1 MQTIILLW
9 VTIRTDWKK
18 EASSFELIIFFFF
31 LVFLPIFNEARR
43 CLKNACG
50 AQKLDNDVTLTQIS
64 FHLIVSSVKHL
75 HFQDKQLSLY
85 SLGRA
90 NDLINKSHVHHC
102 ISITRGLGVVLS
114 YRQAGRQ
121 AGYDVELEIFWVWSF
136 RWRKQ
141 RCDWINGKTSSNLF

>member
-31 LVFLPIFNEARR
+31 WFSYPYLMKPDDA
-43 CLKNACG
+43 LKMHVG
-50 AQKLDNDVTLTQIS
+50 LQKLDNDVSLTQIS

-121 AGYDVELEIFWVWSF
+121 AGRQVMM
-136 RWRKQ
+136 Q
-141 RCDWINGKTSSNLF
+141 NLRYFGFGVSGGESKDAIG

>member
-31 LVFLPIFNEARR
+31 WFSYPYLMKPDDA
-43 CLKNACG
+43 LKMHVG
-50 AQKLDNDVTLTQIS
+50 LQKLDNDVSLTQIS

-90 NDLINKSHVHHC
+90 NDLINTSHVHHC

-121 AGYDVELEIFWVWSF
+121 VMM
-136 RWRKQ
+136 Q
-141 RCDWINGKTSSNLF
+141 NLRYFGFGVSGGESKDAIG

>member
-31 LVFLPIFNEARR
+31 WFSYPYLMKPDDA
-43 CLKNACG
+43 LKMHVG
-50 AQKLDNDVTLTQIS
+50 LQKLDNDVSLTQIS

-90 NDLINKSHVHHC
+90 NDLINTSHVHHC

-114 YRQAGRQ
+114 YRQ